1 MCNEN
6 AQSFFLCKLNNRIKG
21 IENRYTKFCGLIIRK
36 TQQLVAE
43 KNVEKNEKKMLTRR
57 KSGDILSE
65 RSREQRKL
73 KGLKE
78 KLKKL

>member
-1 MCNEN
+1 M
-6 AQSFFLCKLNNRIKG
+6 
-21 IENRYTKFCGLIIRK
+21 
-36 TQQLVAE
+36 AE
-43 KNVEKNEKKMLTRR
+43 KNVEKNKKKMLTRR

-78 KLKKL
+78 KLKKLQKSC